1 MGQIKI
7 YLFSLFLIV
16 NLHCNYSQNIRISR
30 HVIGSYGSSHNIDL
44 NNTNLANINIM
55 DNVGEVAITTAQN
68 SINNIHLTQ
77 GFEQPFYSLSP
88 IVITFNPPNAFSP
101 DNDGTNDLWILPLY
115 MDVLENKV
123 IIFNRWGDII
133 RSFDNYNNLD
143 VAWDGTNKH
152 GEPVTAGTY
161 FYVIEFFNS
170 GQSSSGWVQVVR

>member
-1 MGQIKI
+1 MIKYCCCLI
-7 YLFSLFLIV
+7 FLLIIQ
-16 NLHCNYSQNIRISR
+16 YDISQQIRISR
-30 HVIGSYGSSHNIDL
+30 YVIGSYGSSHTIDL
-44 NNTNLANINIM
+44 NNTTLTGVTIM
-55 DNVGEVAITTAQN
+55 DNVGEVAITTAQD

-101 DNDGTNDLWILPLY
+101 NNDGTNDIWILPLY